1 MRRFIGALGVC
12 GVAAAALLIGGRT
25 ASAWEQAC
33 DFLTGGGFIFTTASG
48 THEEGKGT
56 FAIGG
61 GCKHGSPTWGHLE
74 YHDHVDGLNAH
85 WTSITAYLKEGDPE
99 QSSDPKTKQP
109 TGTRLVCGTARTNTY
124 GDVDFM
130 VRATDNGEPGTTDE
144 FDIRL
149 SQFGLI
155 VYTTEDE
162 PGAPNK
168 LGGGEGGGGNIQLHK
183 PNPSTTG
190 DFGGECPARSAVRP

>member
-1 MRRFIGALGVC
+1 MHRFVGVLGALG
-12 GVAAAALLIGGRT
+12 AAALAVVLGGRT
-25 ASAWEQAC
+25 AIAWEQPC

-48 THEEGKGT
+48 THPDAKGT

-74 YHDHVDGLNAH
+74 YHDHYNGLNAH
-85 WTSITAYLKEGDPE
+85 WTSITAYMKEGDPP
-99 QSSDPKTKQP
+99 QTFDPKTGQP
-109 TGTRLVCGTARTNTY
+109 TGTRLVCGTARTNLF

-130 VRATDNGEPGTTDE
+130 VRATDNGEPGSSDE

-149 SQFGLI
+149 SQDGHT
-155 VYTTEDE
+155 VYTTEYE

-168 LGGGEGGGGNIQLHK
+168 LGGGDGGGGNIQLHK
-183 PNPSTTG
+183 PNPSTAG
-190 DFGGECPARSAVRP
+190 EFGGVCPARAAVP